1 MHHAGTVRAARG
13 LRRWVKW
20 LFGQSLGAHL
30 KKSLIVRHH
39 RPGLRRLYLVL
50 GVLVLIMALAVAYWY
65 GEHRG
70 GYLHFETAAQLAQAG
85 KALEKQS
92 SENARLR
99 LRVSFL
105 EHSIKLANQSAAEV
119 KKTLIKQQ
127 GQLNDLQRQLA
138 FYRGIV
144 APPAADAAVRIAGLQ
159 VLPDGSSRAFRFQI
173 VLVRADD
180 KSKPALHGRCTI
192 TVSGERDGK
201 TIRLP
206 LASVSPDT
214 PDPLRFTLRYFT
226 NLSGALRLPHNFKPH
241 EIDVSVDVKG
251 KGTTRAA
258 FNWPTFTS

>member
-1 MHHAGTVRAARG
+1 
-13 LRRWVKW
+13 
-20 LFGQSLGAHL
+20 
-30 KKSLIVRHH
+30 
-39 RPGLRRLYLVL
+39 LRRLYLVL
-50 GVLVLIMALAVAYWY
+50 GVLVLIMALAAAYWY
-65 GEHRG
+65 GERRG
-70 GYLHFETAAQLAQAG
+70 GYLHFEAAAQLAQAG

-159 VLPDGSSRAFRFQI
+159 VLPGGSSRAFRFQI

-180 KSKPALHGRCTI
+180 NKSKPALRGRCTI

-206 LASVSPDT
+206 LASVSPNT

-258 FNWPTFTS
+258 FNWPTFSS